1 MRFRESAAEL
11 FPELNTLPVTRRLSG
26 DMAIELPTASV
37 PGIKTCSEC
46 PVDYIV
52 FLNRNEPDPP
62 GFSPFPKERALEW
75 FEQVVCYGEED
86 VRFVQRASLQNLLAA
101 EVFELRYSD
110 LGAAV
115 SHLERLVLQ
124 GTSVT
129 SEFCMKS
136 GD

>member
-11 FPELNTLPVTRRLSG
+11 FPELKNRRVTRRLSG

-37 PGIKTCSEC
+37 PGIKTWSEC

-52 FLNRNEPDPP
+52 FLNRKEPDPS

-75 FEQVVCYGEED
+75 FEQVICFGEEH
-86 VRFVQRASLQNLLAA
+86 VRVLQKASLQNLLAA

-110 LGAAV
+110 LATAI
-115 SHLERLVLQ
+115 SHLEDLVLQ

-129 SEFCMKS
+129 SELSTKS